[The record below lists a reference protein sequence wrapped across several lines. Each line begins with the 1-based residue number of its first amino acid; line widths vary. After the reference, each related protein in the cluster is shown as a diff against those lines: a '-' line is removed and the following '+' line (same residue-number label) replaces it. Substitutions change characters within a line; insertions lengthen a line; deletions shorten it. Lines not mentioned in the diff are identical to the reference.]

1 VILERD
7 AWATWL
13 DPSVSAKSL
22 IKPLAAGSL
31 HVEQV
36 G

>member
-1 VILERD
+1 AD
-7 AWATWL
+7 WL

-22 IKPLAAGSL
+22 IKALPPGTLQ
-31 HVEQV
+31 VEQV